1 MDLWPNDVQLE
12 ADALQEFQSR
22 QGILWIMMK
31 SEAHNVYAH
40 SRNPVLESRIFFSTS
55 EYAEIPKMA
64 TDLFCPL
71 VLKVRSIW
79 GQNFSRF
86 QKHLGLMV

>member
-31 SEAHNVYAH
+31 SGAYEVYD
-40 SRNPVLESRIFFSTS
+40 SRNLESRIFFSTS
-55 EYAEIPKMA
+55 EYAEIPKTA
-64 TDLFCPL
+64 TDLLCPL
-71 VLKVRSIW
+71 VLKVQSIW